1 MTPEGPNDFAR
12 GRRPTER
19 DTTDNEVVVVTES
32 PATPDATPLRGVT
45 VTFAPAAEFSRYD
58 GDVRLHTNGWV
69 EVPELRRLF
78 PPDAV
83 AEISY

>member
-1 MTPEGPNDFAR
+1 MVAV
-12 GRRPTER
+12 
-19 DTTDNEVVVVTES
+19 TDP
-32 PATPDATPLRGVT
+32 PATPDATALRGVT
-45 VTFAPAAEFSRYD
+45 VTFAPDAEFSRYD
-58 GDVRLHTNGWV
+58 GDVRLHASGWI